1 MTRFVAWTLALV
13 IAISSAMTQKG
24 AACENVN

>member
-1 MTRFVAWTLALV
+1 MTRFVASTLALV